1 MSDCIGRDALLKDI
15 EENVVFSVQTPNA
28 EVVGANKV
36 IRRIK
41 AAPVADTMPKWTK
54 VEDGLPENGVDVL
67 CWYEYFRYGSY
78 NQMFRTYG
86 IGYQYNGNWAGNAAS
101 GHKARVLAWM
111 PLPNPPKGQK
121 VGCSK

>member
-36 IRRIK
+36 IRRIQ

-54 VEDGLPENGVDVL
+54 VEDGLPENGVNVL

-78 NQMFRTYG
+78 NRMFRTYG
-86 IGYQYNGNWAGNAAS
+86 IGYQYNGNWAGDAAS

-111 PLPNPPKGQK
+111 PFPDPPKGQK

>member
-1 MSDCIGRDALLKDI
+1 MSDCIDRAALLKDI
-15 EENVVFSVQTPNA
+15 EESVVFSGQTPNA

-36 IRRIK
+36 ISRIK
-41 AAPVADTMPKWTK
+41 AAPVADAATQWTK

-86 IGYQYNGNWAGNAAS
+86 IGYQCNGNWAGES
-101 GHKARVLAWM
+101 SFGHKTRVLAWM

-121 VGCSK
+121 VGCSE